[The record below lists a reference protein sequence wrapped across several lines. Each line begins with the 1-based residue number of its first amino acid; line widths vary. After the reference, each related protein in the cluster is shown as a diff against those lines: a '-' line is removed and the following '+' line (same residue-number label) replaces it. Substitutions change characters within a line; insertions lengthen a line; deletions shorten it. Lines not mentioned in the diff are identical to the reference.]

1 MKRLIRKTVGWI
13 ILVVILVLPFV
24 PVYVEYGLV
33 GVAIS
38 LGVTALLIG
47 LIIFAVWLIF
57 GGKDE
62 RKEAD
67 DG

>member
-1 MKRLIRKTVGWI
+1 MKRLIRNTVGWI

-24 PVYVEYGLV
+24 RVYIEYGFV
-33 GVAIS
+33 GVAIV
-38 LGVTALLIG
+38 LGATALLVG
-47 LIIFAVWLIF
+47 LIFFAVWLIF
-57 GGKDE
+57 GGEDE